1 MRKARLT
8 FRTAAMGFFSS
19 ITAFDVLIEA
29 IGILGIIASIIS
41 FQCKKHSR
49 LLLFRSA
56 NESLFALQY
65 GLLGAYTGMAMNVIG
80 VVRNIVFTELVKRKK
95 STVPARIA
103 FGAVFVVFVAVT
115 WAGFKS
121 LLSGTAKV
129 ISTFAYG
136 STNFALTRVLIFIT
150 STSWFVYNLLVK
162 SYAGCAC
169 ELLTIGSII
178 VSLIRYKSDKK
189 KLAVATADAAAT
201 DTTTDS
207 TANNY
212 TATADTAD
220 TATADATH
228 DDTATDETIVAQTAA
243 ATTDGQNIIE
253 NVTDEQK
260 EN

>member
-1 MRKARLT
+1 
-8 FRTAAMGFFSS
+8 MGFFSS

-201 DTTTDS
+201 DTTTDGP
-207 TANNY
+207 ANNY

-220 TATADATH
+220 TATDETTL
-228 DDTATDETIVAQTAA
+228 DDTATD
-243 ATTDGQNIIE
+243 
-253 NVTDEQK
+253 
-260 EN
+260 

>member
-1 MRKARLT
+1 
-8 FRTAAMGFFSS
+8 MGFFSS

-80 VVRNIVFTELVKRKK
+80 VVRNVVFTELVKRKK

-201 DTTTDS
+201 DTTTDG

-220 TATADATH
+220 TATADTADTATADTTH

-253 NVTDEQK
+253 NVTDERK

>member
-189 KLAVATADAAAT
+189 KLAVATADAAST
-201 DTTTDS
+201 NTTTAD
-207 TANNY
+207 TAD

-220 TATADATH
+220 TATDKTTL
-228 DDTATDETIVAQTAA
+228 DDTATDKTIVAQTAA

>member
-1 MRKARLT
+1 
-8 FRTAAMGFFSS
+8 MGFFSS

-201 DTTTDS
+201 DTTIGG

-220 TATADATH
+220 TATDETTL
-228 DDTATDETIVAQTAA
+228 DDTATDETIVAQTAD

>member
-1 MRKARLT
+1 
-8 FRTAAMGFFSS
+8 MGFFSS

-41 FQCKKHSR
+41 FQCKRHSR

-189 KLAVATADAAAT
+189 KLAVATADTATTDTAT
-201 DTTTDS
+201 DGTT
-207 TANNY
+207 NNY

>member
-1 MRKARLT
+1 
-8 FRTAAMGFFSS
+8 MGFFSS

-80 VVRNIVFTELVKRKK
+80 VVRNVVFTELVKRKK

-201 DTTTDS
+201 DTTTDG

-220 TATADATH
+220 TATDETTLDDTATDETTL
-228 DDTATDETIVAQTAA
+228 DDTATDETIVAQTAD

>member
-1 MRKARLT
+1 
-8 FRTAAMGFFSS
+8 MGFFSS

-201 DTTTDS
+201 DTTTDGA
-207 TANNY
+207 ANNY

-220 TATADATH
+220 TATDETTL

>member
-1 MRKARLT
+1 
-8 FRTAAMGFFSS
+8 MGFFSS

-189 KLAVATADAAAT
+189 KLAVATADAAST
-201 DTTTDS
+201 NTTTAD
-207 TANNY
+207 TAD

-220 TATADATH
+220 TATDKTTL
-228 DDTATDETIVAQTAA
+228 DDTATDKTIVAQTAA

>member
-189 KLAVATADAAAT
+189 KLAVATADAAST
-201 DTTTDS
+201 NTT
-207 TANNY
+207 
-212 TATADTAD
+212 TADTAD
-220 TATADATH
+220 TATDKTTL
-228 DDTATDETIVAQTAA
+228 DDTATDKTIVAQTAA

>member
-1 MRKARLT
+1 
-8 FRTAAMGFFSS
+8 MGFFSS

-150 STSWFVYNLLVK
+150 STSWFGYNLLVK

-189 KLAVATADAAAT
+189 KLAVATADAA
-201 DTTTDS
+201 TT
-207 TANNY
+207 
-212 TATADTAD
+212 D
-220 TATADATH
+220 TATDGAATDGTATEDTATDETTL

-253 NVTDEQK
+253 NFTDEQK

>member
-1 MRKARLT
+1 
-8 FRTAAMGFFSS
+8 MGFFSN

-29 IGILGIIASIIS
+29 IGVLGIIASIIS

-95 STVPARIA
+95 STVPARIV

-189 KLAVATADAAAT
+189 KLAVATADTATTDTAT
-201 DTTTDS
+201 DGTT
-207 TANNY
+207 NNY

>member
-1 MRKARLT
+1 
-8 FRTAAMGFFSS
+8 MGFISS

-201 DTTTDS
+201 DTTTDG
-207 TANNY
+207 TANSY

-220 TATADATH
+220 TATDETTL